1 LLLGVNV
8 AELQPG
14 RCVEVP
20 QVQAALRLIS
30 EFAYSP
36 MAGLVDLHSIDV
48 GSPEVLIVRTGQ
60 GSEVTFGLNDLDRQV
75 RRWRVIHDLGQRL
88 KRGIAT
94 LDLAVSN
101 NIPARWF
108 EASAVPT
115 PAPRLPKTLRN
126 KRKHV

>member
-1 LLLGVNV
+1 V
-8 AELQPG
+8 EL
-14 RCVEVP
+14 P

-36 MAGLVDLHSIDV
+36 MAGLVDLRSIDV
-48 GSPEVLIVRTGQ
+48 GSPEVLVVRTGQ
-60 GSEVTFGLNDLDRQV
+60 GSEVTFGLHDLDRQV
-75 RRWRVIHDLGQRL
+75 RRWRAIHDLGQRM

-101 NIPARWF
+101 NIPARWL
-108 EASAVPT
+108 EASAVP
-115 PAPRLPKTLRN
+115 PSAPKLPKTLRT